1 MAFHPSRPFAYVLCE
16 LLPLVLVYRSNL
28 KYNDLNTSKIHV
40 FHVGTENGGWYDR
53 NETMFCSRFNL
64 ISPPTLTHNV
74 LWTALLRPSWE
85 PDFVL
90 ALIFL
95 SFVDLSAKVCSSS
108 TCSCSSFLPLFAL
121 HQSDYTLQ
129 QQTNFFPYSYMT
141 QSCLWAKEKLLYRM
155 LHLST
160 VFNFTTNYE
169 KLSLKPNIDKFGKH
183 SQTLPLLLFCT
194 SVHLI

>member
-1 MAFHPSRPFAYVLCE
+1 
-16 LLPLVLVYRSNL
+16 
-28 KYNDLNTSKIHV
+28 
-40 FHVGTENGGWYDR
+40 
-53 NETMFCSRFNL
+53 MFCSRFNL

-74 LWTALLRPSWE
+74 QRTALLKPSWE

-95 SFVDLSAKVCSSS
+95 SFVDLSAKSVFKFHLLLFFIPPSLRSSS
-108 TCSCSSFLPLFAL
+108 IRLYPSA
-121 HQSDYTLQ
+121 
-129 QQTNFFPYSYMT
+129 TNKFFPYSYMT